1 MKKKLLT
8 LLKYI
13 LFLSIGFFLIWIS
26 FKDMKAKDWAD
37 INQAISKAKLWLLIP
52 VFIILLLSNYLRAI
66 RWQMLIKSLNYSASK
81 INLLCA
87 IQIGYLANMAV
98 PRLGEIL
105 RCTTINKYEKIP
117 TEKLIGT
124 IVTER
129 AFDVLCLLILTTITL
144 FLEFNELKFYAIEIY
159 RRLSRTLGNDW
170 ISLLMILLAI
180 ILFFFIL
187 RWLFKKYEHIS
198 ILVFIK
204 KIVAGL
210 IEGLLS
216 IKKVKN
222 KWLFILYSLLMWSCY
237 ILSTYIGC
245 LAIEET
251 SYLNISTALVM
262 LTFGTF
268 GIILTPGGLGA
279 YPFAIQKTLVLYGIN
294 ENIGKA
300 AGWLLWLAQFVF
312 NIIFGSIAFI
322 ILPFINKLKNEE
334 HIHHSK

>member
-1 MKKKLLT
+1 M
-8 LLKYI
+8 
-13 LFLSIGFFLIWIS
+13 LFLSIGLFLIWIS
-26 FKDMKAKDWAD
+26 FKDMKSKDWND
-37 INQAISKAKLWLLIP
+37 INQAIAKAKLWLLIP
-52 VFIILLLSNYLRAI
+52 VFFILLLSNYLRAI
-66 RWQMLIKSLNYSASK
+66 RWQMLIKSLNYSASTL
-81 INLLCA
+81 NLLCA

-129 AFDVLCLLILTTITL
+129 AFDVLCLLLLTLFTL
-144 FLEFNELKFYAIEIY
+144 FLELNELKHYAIEIY
-159 RRLSRTLGNDW
+159 RRLSKTLGNDW
-170 ISLLMILLAI
+170 GSLLILLFI
-180 ILFFFIL
+180 LVLLFFLL
-187 RWLFKKYEHIS
+187 RYLFTKYQHIS

-204 KIVAGL
+204 KIIAGL

-222 KWLFILYSLLMWSCY
+222 KWRFILYSLLMWCCY
-237 ILSTYIGC
+237 IFSTYIGC

-251 SYLNISTALVM
+251 SHLQISTALVM

-279 YPFAIQKTLVLYGIN
+279 YPFAIQKTLVLYNIN

-312 NIIFGSIAFI
+312 NLIFGSIAFI
-322 ILPFINKLKNEE
+322 ILPFINKSKNEK
-334 HIHHSK
+334 HIHHSE